1 MSRVWTGCNE
11 ERKTIEPMTT
21 FSTEIKK
28 RSESSESQERK
39 TLAML
44 CNLLTGTIGFLS
56 EFAKTFR
63 NKTRNPSSLKV

>member
-1 MSRVWTGCNE
+1 
-11 ERKTIEPMTT
+11 MTT

-56 EFAKTFR
+56 ELAKTFR